1 MGRLF
6 GAALLA
12 MALLLAGGAGSLAG
26 PSGTSVSPSSGDAGM
41 PAAGRPHPAA
51 TEAEKALDKLLRLS
65 EKRFG
70 LVAAV
75 LGRPGGGKHDAALAR
90 ELTTA
95 RLRQGLA
102 ALERN
107 AVRDN
112 CKGRYVPGEICGL
125 DYNPLTCAQDES
137 DAPYSYRTT
146 AASAERAD
154 IAYSWPGAANPSARF
169 VMVREA
175 GVWKLDAVQCLP

>member
-1 MGRLF
+1 MGKWF
-6 GAALLA
+6 GTMVLA
-12 MALLLAGGAGSLAG
+12 MLFTALGGAVAFAG
-26 PSGTSVSPSSGDAGM
+26 PPVSAISASYDADK

-65 EKRFG
+65 EKRVG
-70 LVAAV
+70 LVAAL
-75 LGRPGGGKHDAALAR
+75 LGRPGGGKGEAALAR
-90 ELTTA
+90 ELTTV
-95 RLRQGLA
+95 RLRHDLSE
-102 ALERN
+102 LERK

-112 CKGRYVPGEICGL
+112 CKGRYIPGELCGL

-146 AASAERAD
+146 AATAD
-154 IAYSWPGAANPSARF
+154 RSDITYSWPGSAAPSASF

-175 GVWKLDAVQCLP
+175 GVWKLDAARCLP

>member
-1 MGRLF
+1 MGKWFGTMLLVMLF
-6 GAALLA
+6 TALGGAAA
-12 MALLLAGGAGSLAG
+12 LAG
-26 PSGTSVSPSSGDAGM
+26 PPVSAVSTSSDAGNLT
-41 PAAGRPHPAA
+41 AGRSHPAA

-75 LGRPGGGKHDAALAR
+75 LGRPGGGKGDAALAR

-95 RLRQGLA
+95 RLRQDLA
-102 ALERN
+102 ELERK

-137 DAPYSYRTT
+137 DAPYGYRTT
-146 AASAERAD
+146 AGAADQAD
-154 IAYSWPGAANPSARF
+154 IAYFWPGAASPSARF

-175 GVWKLDAVQCLP
+175 GAWKLDAVKCLP

>member
-1 MGRLF
+1 MGKLF
-6 GAALLA
+6 GALLSV
-12 MALLLAGGAGSLAG
+12 MALLLVGAASSLAG
-26 PSGTSVSPSSGDAGM
+26 PPVGDDSAK

-65 EKRFG
+65 EKRYG

-75 LGRPGGGKHDAALAR
+75 LSRPGGGKGDAALAG
-90 ELTTA
+90 ELTTV
-95 RLRQGLA
+95 RLRRDLA
-102 ALERN
+102 ELERK

-146 AASAERAD
+146 AGAADQAD
-154 IAYSWPGAANPSARF
+154 IAYSWPGAAAPSASF

-175 GVWKLDAVQCLP
+175 GAWKLDAVKCLP

>member
-1 MGRLF
+1 MGRLC
-6 GAALLA
+6 GAVLSV
-12 MALLLAGGAGSLAG
+12 MALLVVGAASSLAG
-26 PSGTSVSPSSGDAGM
+26 PPVGGDPAK
-41 PAAGRPHPAA
+41 PAADRPHPAA

-75 LGRPGGGKHDAALAR
+75 LGRPGGGKHDVALAG

-95 RLRQGLA
+95 RLRQDLA
-102 ALERN
+102 GQERK

-125 DYNPLTCAQDES
+125 DYNPLTCSQDES
-137 DAPYSYRTT
+137 DAPYGYRTT
-146 AASAERAD
+146 AGAADRAD
-154 IAYSWPGAANPSARF
+154 IVYSWPGAANPSASF

-175 GVWKLDAVQCLP
+175 GAWKLDVVECLP

>member
-1 MGRLF
+1 MAQVS
-6 GAALLA
+6 GAWLLA
-12 MALLLAGGAGSLAG
+12 MALLLAGGTSSLAG
-26 PSGTSVSPSSGDAGM
+26 PPVTSVSPGSGDAGK

-75 LGRPGGGKHDAALAR
+75 LGRPSGGKNDVALAR
-90 ELTTA
+90 ELITA
-95 RLRQGLA
+95 RLRQDLA
-102 ALERN
+102 GQERR

-137 DAPYSYRTT
+137 DAPYSFRTT
-146 AASAERAD
+146 AATVDRAD
-154 IAYSWPGAANPSARF
+154 IVYVWPGAATPSASF
-169 VMVREA
+169 VMVWET
-175 GVWKLDAVQCLP
+175 GVWKLDAVRCLP

>member
-1 MGRLF
+1 MGKWF
-6 GAALLA
+6 GTMVLA
-12 MALLLAGGAGSLAG
+12 MLFTSLGGAVALAG
-26 PSGTSVSPSSGDAGM
+26 PPVSAVSVGSGDAGNAM
-41 PAAGRPHPAA
+41 ASRPHPAA
-51 TEAEKALDKLLRLS
+51 TEAEKALDKLLRVS
-65 EKRFG
+65 EKRYG

-75 LGRPGGGKHDAALAR
+75 LGRPGGGKHDADLAR

-95 RLRQGLA
+95 RLRQDLA
-102 ALERN
+102 GQERK

-112 CKGRYVPGEICGL
+112 CKGRSIPGEICGL

-146 AASAERAD
+146 AGAAGQAD
-154 IAYSWPGAANPSARF
+154 IAYFWPGAASPSARF

-175 GVWKLDAVQCLP
+175 GAWKLDAVKCLP

>member
-1 MGRLF
+1 MAKWF
-6 GAALLA
+6 GMMLLA
-12 MALLLAGGAGSLAG
+12 MLFTVFGGAAALAG
-26 PSGTSVSPSSGDAGM
+26 PPVSAVSPSSDAGKPM
-41 PAAGRPHPAA
+41 VGRPHPAA

-65 EKRFG
+65 EKRYG

-75 LGRPGGGKHDAALAR
+75 LGRPGGGKGDAALAG

-95 RLRQGLA
+95 RLRQDLA
-102 ALERN
+102 GQERK

-137 DAPYSYRTT
+137 DAPYGYRTT
-146 AASAERAD
+146 AATADRAD
-154 IAYSWPGAANPSARF
+154 IAYFWPGAASPSARF

-175 GVWKLDAVQCLP
+175 GAWKLDAVKCLP

>member
-6 GAALLA
+6 GAALLV
-12 MALLLAGGAGSLAG
+12 MALLVVGVASSLAG
-26 PSGTSVSPSSGDAGM
+26 QPVGGDSAK
-41 PAAGRPHPAA
+41 PTAGRPHPAA
-51 TEAEKALDKLLRLS
+51 TEGEKALDKLLRLS
-65 EKRFG
+65 EKRYG

-75 LGRPGGGKHDAALAR
+75 LGRPGGGKGDAALAR

-95 RLRQGLA
+95 RLRRDLTE
-102 ALERN
+102 LERK

-112 CKGRYVPGEICGL
+112 CKGRYIPGELCGL

-146 AASAERAD
+146 VASADRAD
-154 IAYSWPGAANPSARF
+154 IVYSWPGAANPSASF
-169 VMVREA
+169 VMVREGEA
-175 GVWKLDAVQCLP
+175 WKLDAVRCLP

>member
-6 GAALLA
+6 GAALSA
-12 MALLLAGGAGSLAG
+12 MALLLIGTVISLAG
-26 PSGTSVSPSSGDAGM
+26 PPVAGDPVK
-41 PAAGRPHPAA
+41 PAAVRPHPAA

-65 EKRFG
+65 EKRSG
-70 LVAAV
+70 LVDV
-75 LGRPGGGKHDAALAR
+75 LLGLPGGGKGDAALAR

-95 RLRQGLA
+95 RLRRDLTE
-102 ALERN
+102 LERQ
-107 AVRDN
+107 AVRNN
-112 CKGRYVPGEICGL
+112 CKGRYIPGELCGL

-154 IAYSWPGAANPSARF
+154 IVYSWPGAADPSASF

-175 GVWKLDAVQCLP
+175 GAWKLDAVRCLP

>member
-1 MGRLF
+1 MGKVF
-6 GAALLA
+6 GAMLSA
-12 MALLLAGGAGSLAG
+12 MALLVVGAASSLAG
-26 PSGTSVSPSSGDAGM
+26 PPVSGGPGKPEAV
-41 PAAGRPHPAA
+41 RPHPAA

-65 EKRFG
+65 EKRYG

-75 LGRPGGGKHDAALAR
+75 LGRPGGGKGDAALAR

-95 RLRQGLA
+95 RLRQDLA
-102 ALERN
+102 GQERK

-137 DAPYSYRTT
+137 DAPYGYRTT
-146 AASAERAD
+146 TSSTADQAD
-154 IAYSWPGAANPSARF
+154 IAYSWPGAASPSARF

-175 GVWKLDAVQCLP
+175 GAWKLDAAKCLP

>member
-1 MGRLF
+1 MGRLC
-6 GAALLA
+6 GAVLSV
-12 MALLLAGGAGSLAG
+12 MALLVVGAASSLAG
-26 PSGTSVSPSSGDAGM
+26 PPVGGDPAK
-41 PAAGRPHPAA
+41 PAADRLHPAT

-75 LGRPGGGKHDAALAR
+75 LGRPGGGKHDVALAR

-95 RLRQGLA
+95 RLRQDLA
-102 ALERN
+102 GQERK

-125 DYNPLTCAQDES
+125 DYNPLTCSQDES
-137 DAPYSYRTT
+137 DAPYSFRTT
-146 AASAERAD
+146 AATADRAD
-154 IAYSWPGAANPSARF
+154 IVYSWPGAASPSARF

-175 GVWKLDAVQCLP
+175 GAWKLDVVECLP